1 MLRHHCRSEQH
12 RRVLACLLE
21 CRSKGTT
28 SNPLVV
34 PSTAKVSNILYPFKI
49 VGKVYSIKFLCFRI
63 LL

>member
-28 SNPLVV
+28 LNPSIVLA
-34 PSTAKVSNILYPFKI
+34 TAKVLNILYPFQI
-49 VGKVYSIKFLCFRI
+49 VDKVINILNFACFF
-63 LL
+63 